1 MSSIL
6 SKQNLTF
13 DYSAFA
19 ALCRLTHTGVYG
31 RIYAKQIV
39 FRRGFAVCRT
49 QTKKVKQMKYI
60 KQFGI
65 IIAVSF
71 IGEVLKYF
79 IPLPI
84 PASIYGLVL
93 MYILLL
99 SGAIKPGSV
108 KETAYFLIEIMPL
121 MFIPAAAG
129 LIETWGI
136 IKPNLLA
143 YAVITVFSTFLVM
156 LISGRVTQLVIKRGK
171 KGGKDNGTV

>member
-1 MSSIL
+1 MVEYT
-6 SKQNLTF
+6 QNNSYHGTF
-13 DYSAFA
+13 F
-19 ALCRLTHTGVYG
+19 TV
-31 RIYAKQIV
+31 
-39 FRRGFAVCRT
+39 RRY
-49 QTKKVKQMKYI
+49 QKKVEQMKYI

-99 SGAIKPGSV
+99 SGALKPESV
-108 KETAYFLIEIMPL
+108 KETSYFLIEIMPL

-156 LISGRVTQLVIKRGK
+156 FVSGRVTQFVIKCGK